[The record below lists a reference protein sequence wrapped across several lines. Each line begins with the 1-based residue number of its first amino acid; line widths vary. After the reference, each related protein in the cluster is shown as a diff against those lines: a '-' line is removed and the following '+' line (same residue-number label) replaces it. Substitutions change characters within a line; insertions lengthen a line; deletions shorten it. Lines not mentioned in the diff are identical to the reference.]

1 MNVINVSDLKD
12 DQVNSLKDFIEKG
25 ATKEQAKEYGLGLF
39 NNIDINKINNLELS
53 AEKMR
58 QIRLGEQEHINTD
71 LYKDFDADKMAEV
84 RYGLICAKQDNREIE
99 KYLTYSTEQLKL
111 INDGYNLGLTVDEIN
126 LYAKEDY
133 SAEIMESLMNS
144 IKNGEISNESDV
156 FKAIQS
162 GIGQEKQQI
171 EDVDNKELQE
181 EKEPIVEEQK
191 DDNVIEK
198 PLESTIE
205 NAREEN
211 NNETTNDDFDLGD
224 LSDFFDIG

>member
-111 INDGYNLGLTVDEIN
+111 INDGYNLGLTVEEIN

-162 GIGQEKQQI
+162 GIGQEKEPI
-171 EDVDNKELQE
+171 EDVDNKELQK
-181 EKEPIVEEQK
+181 EKKPIVGEQK
-191 DDNVIEK
+191 DDNVIEE